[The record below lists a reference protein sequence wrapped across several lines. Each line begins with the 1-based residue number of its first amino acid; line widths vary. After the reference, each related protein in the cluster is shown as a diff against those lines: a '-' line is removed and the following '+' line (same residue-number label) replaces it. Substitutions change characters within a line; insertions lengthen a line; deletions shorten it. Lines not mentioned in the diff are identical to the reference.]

1 MYERT
6 FTAANKEEYEEYL
19 REPQEVLREPQ
30 EVLRETPSKKAS
42 KAESAHISVHLGM
55 LLSTFNKGTLP
66 EDV

>member
-6 FTAANKEEYEEYL
+6 FTAATKKDYEEY
-19 REPQEVLREPQ
+19 LREPQ
-30 EVLRETPSKKAS
+30 EVLRETPSKKDS
-42 KAESAHISVHLGM
+42 KAESAHISVHLGL